1 MFYKRSPWVLSLFF
15 ISTIVVG
22 LSLVNGNHQT
32 FITDVYSPTANP
44 ETHYTVKITPYD
56 AKLSADA
63 SLASKPQSDLTSIER
78 VHYLIQ
84 PGDSLSTIF
93 ATLGLSL
100 ATIPELLS
108 ADISDLKLDNLIPKK
123 RLEFVV
129 DRLTGKLVALTY
141 HHSLVERSIYS
152 LVNSKEFP
160 NQTLFHYDFIEEQG
174 EWTPRMVI
182 GEIVGSFAASA
193 KKEGLTARQIATIS
207 RVMAEKINFARD
219 LRRGDKFEVLVNEQY
234 LGSYATGNSE
244 IQGVRFYIGKDVVSA
259 FLARDGR
266 FYDRDGNSLEQAFNR
281 YPVAKE
287 YRRIT
292 SPFNRD
298 RKHPVTGRVS
308 PHNGTD
314 FATPVGAPIYST
326 GDGKVLA
333 LRKHP
338 YAGKYLVIEHNS
350 IYTTRYLHLSRFLV
364 KKGDVV
370 KRGQKIALS
379 GDTGRLTGPHLH
391 FEVLVRNR
399 PVDPMRVDLP
409 LAQSLGD
416 KEQDSFSMLIA
427 TFDDV
432 SSQQWQRRGDDL
444 AARHAS

>member
-1 MFYKRSPWVLSLFF
+1 MLYKFSPWVLSLFF
-15 ISTIVVG
+15 LSTIVVG
-22 LSLVNGNHQT
+22 LSFVNGNHQT
-32 FITDVYSPTANP
+32 FIADIFSSTANP
-44 ETHYTVKITPYD
+44 QNHYTVKITPYD

-63 SLASKPQSDLTSIER
+63 SIASKPQSDLTNIER

-84 PGDSLSTIF
+84 AGDSLSTIF
-93 ATLGLSL
+93 ATLGLPL
-100 ATIPELLS
+100 ATIPELLL
-108 ADISDLKLDNLIPKK
+108 ADTSDLKLDNLVPKK

-129 DRLTGKLVALTY
+129 DRSTGKLVALTY
-141 HHSLVERSIYS
+141 HHSLVERSVYS
-152 LVNSKEFP
+152 LVNSKELP

-174 EWTPRMVI
+174 EWTHRMVI

-193 KKEGLTARQIATIS
+193 KKQGLSSRQIATIS
-207 RVMAEKINFARD
+207 RVMAEKINFSRD

-244 IQGVRFYIGKDVVSA
+244 IQGVRFYLGRDIVSA
-259 FLARDGR
+259 FLAQDGR

-281 YPVAKE
+281 YPIAKE

-292 SPFNRD
+292 SSFNRH
-298 RKHPVTGRVS
+298 RKHPVTGRVT

-326 GDGKVLA
+326 GDGRVVA
-333 LRKHP
+333 VREHP

-364 KKGDVV
+364 KPGDLV

-379 GDTGRLTGPHLH
+379 GATGRLTGPHLH

-409 LAQSLGD
+409 LAQSLAD
-416 KEQDSFSMLIA
+416 KEQDSFVTLIA
-427 TFDDV
+427 AFDAV
-432 SSQQWQRRGDDL
+432 SSQQWQRRDEDL